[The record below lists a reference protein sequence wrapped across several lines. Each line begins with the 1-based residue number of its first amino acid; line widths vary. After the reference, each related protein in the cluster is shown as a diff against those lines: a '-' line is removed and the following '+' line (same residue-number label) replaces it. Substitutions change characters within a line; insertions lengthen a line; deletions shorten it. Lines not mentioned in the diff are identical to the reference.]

1 MLKGVSECE
10 RVIASLEVRLVL
22 SSVVVLVVAHVLSSS
37 GPALFFVFLGEL
49 LRSLRVIEDFHALV
63 VETLRLDHIEQVK
76 LNFRSFLYVGHSE
89 VEPLCMS
96 FGVDIVL
103 NYQIVLMVAH
113 FADELEIA

>member
-10 RVIASLEVRLVL
+10 RVVASLEVRLML
-22 SSVVVLVVAHVLSSS
+22 SSVVVLVVAHILSSS
-37 GPALFFVFLGEL
+37 RPALFFIFLSKL
-49 LRSLRVIEDFHALV
+49 LHSLRVAENFHAFV
-63 VETLRLDHIEQVK
+63 VETLRLDHVKQVK
-76 LNFRSFLYVGHSE
+76 LNFSSFLNVSHSE

-103 NYQIVLMVAH
+103 NHQIVLLLAH